1 MAEAEHGLAG
11 YDPRWERGTRGGRGD
26 VFADGEVLL
35 ASDFEGANGCNFRSL
50 APHHYAVDLEKE
62 PGTHRFGGLA
72 YYVCVGVRNKLS
84 HRRRVRLR
92 LNANCE
98 GYWGEQSASF
108 QVRHRG
114 EWSEIPT
121 GDIHRVPDLPDSLD
135 LDLTLPPAGPE
146 QDGTIFVSNY
156 HWWPYTEMLD
166 WLQTV
171 DAGTVRQLGGSF
183 QGRAVYAVE
192 FGEPGNP
199 TMVHT
204 QTPQPSEM
212 GSLACRAMID
222 FLGSGSAAADAIVR
236 RFHVCFIPMTNP
248 DGTVL
253 GYGVSDSQGRFPYF
267 EGDQAALHSPEAT
280 PEIRNVW
287 RYLEEKRPWLFWE
300 WHSNHWKRRPGHM
313 LLRYRP
319 ECLADA
325 ARQELWRDIDA
336 RLLALPDTHH
346 GNWTG
351 HQEGLYQNSLGF
363 QAVIRLHAISC
374 MVKQHDKFPLEQS
387 RRHAIAC
394 LQVAADAY
402 GQAGEK

>member
-1 MAEAEHGLAG
+1 M
-11 YDPRWERGTRGGRGD
+11 
-26 VFADGEVLL
+26 
-35 ASDFEGANGCNFRSL
+35 
-50 APHHYAVDLEKE
+50 
-62 PGTHRFGGLA
+62 
-72 YYVCVGVRNKLS
+72 
-84 HRRRVRLR
+84 
-92 LNANCE
+92 
-98 GYWGEQSASF
+98 
-108 QVRHRG
+108 
-114 EWSEIPT
+114 
-121 GDIHRVPDLPDSLD
+121 PDLPDSLD
-135 LDLTLPPAGPE
+135 LDLTLPPGGGE
-146 QDGTIFVSNY
+146 RDGTIFLSNY

-171 DAGTVRQLGGSF
+171 ESGTVRRIGSSF

-192 FGEPGNP
+192 FGDPGNP

-212 GSLACRAMID
+212 GSLACRALID
-222 FLGSGSAAADAIVR
+222 FLGSGSAEGDAIVQ

-253 GYGVSDSQGRFPYF
+253 GYGVSDSQGRFPYL
-267 EGDQAALHSPEAT
+267 EGIQGAEHLPEST
-280 PEIRNVW
+280 PEVNNVW

-319 ECLADA
+319 ECLPDA
-325 ARQELWRDIDA
+325 ARRELWRDIDE

-351 HQEGLYQNSLGF
+351 HEEGLYQASLGF
-363 QAVIRLHAISC
+363 QAVIRLNAISC

-402 GQAGEK
+402 SQFSR

>member
-1 MAEAEHGLAG
+1 MAEAEHGLAD
-11 YDPRWERGTRGGRGD
+11 YDSRWERGTRGGRGD

-35 ASDFEGANGCNFRSL
+35 ASDFEGANGYNFRAL

-84 HRRRVRLR
+84 RRRRVRLR

-135 LDLTLPPAGPE
+135 LDLTLPPGGRE

-166 WLQTV
+166 WLQAA
-171 DAGTVRQLGGSF
+171 DAGTVRQLGSSF

-192 FGEPGNP
+192 FGEPRNP

-222 FLGSGSAAADAIVR
+222 FLGSGSAAADAIVQ
-236 RFHVCFIPMTNP
+236 RFHICFIPMTNP

-267 EGDQAALHSPEAT
+267 EGDQAALHTPDAT

-325 ARQELWRDIDA
+325 GRRELWRDIDA

-351 HQEGLYQNSLGF
+351 HQEGLYQTTLGF

-402 GQAGEK
+402 SQAGEK

>member
-1 MAEAEHGLAG
+1 M
-11 YDPRWERGTRGGRGD
+11 
-26 VFADGEVLL
+26 
-35 ASDFEGANGCNFRSL
+35 
-50 APHHYAVDLEKE
+50 
-62 PGTHRFGGLA
+62 
-72 YYVCVGVRNKLS
+72 
-84 HRRRVRLR
+84 RLR
-92 LNANCE
+92 LNADCE

-135 LDLTLPPAGPE
+135 LDLTLPPGGRE

-166 WLQTV
+166 WLQAA
-171 DAGTVRQLGGSF
+171 DAGTVRQLGSSF

-192 FGEPGNP
+192 FGEPRNP

-222 FLGSGSAAADAIVR
+222 FLGSGSAAADAIVQ

-287 RYLEEKRPWLFWE
+287 RYLEEKQSLAVLGVGTPTTGSGARATCCCATARSAWRTPHGGSCGATSMRGCW
-300 WHSNHWKRRPGHM
+300 
-313 LLRYRP
+313 RYRIP
-319 ECLADA
+319 ITA
-325 ARQELWRDIDA
+325 IG
-336 RLLALPDTHH
+336 P
-346 GNWTG
+346 
-351 HQEGLYQNSLGF
+351 
-363 QAVIRLHAISC
+363 VIRRDCIRPPWA
-374 MVKQHDKFPLEQS
+374 S
-387 RRHAIAC
+387 RR
-394 LQVAADAY
+394 
-402 GQAGEK
+402 